1 MTTLL
6 HKTNSRKKARAISSG
21 SLEIISS
28 FVLST
33 RQVLAGN
40 SLRLILILILIH
52 RKCNINTTTSR
63 KSVKRALRTIDI
75 GGAQCIITSTT

>member
-1 MTTLL
+1 MTTAPLR
-6 HKTNSRKKARAISSG
+6 TNSHKKARAIRSG

-40 SLRLILILILIH
+40 SLRLNLILIH

>member
-6 HKTNSRKKARAISSG
+6 HKTNSHKKARAISSG

-40 SLRLILILILIH
+40 SLWLNLIH